1 MELLLE
7 MLLNNKIGEA
17 MENKNKSRNKIMNII
32 MVILIIMIISIVVCD
47 IYFVSQAR
55 VGYKSKVEQKALVV
69 KVNEKQLNVVLLNE
83 ENSLGE
89 YIRIANVS
97 LDKIKNTRFRPGQ
110 EILIYYGAETSFS
123 PPELYAVSKI
133 EIEKEKSDI
142 PIPEEALWFYYNSL
156 DKVSVEIDEIT
167 QTNMTISV
175 DDKNV
180 IKYKFSN
187 NYRIY
192 KNNELMS
199 KKSNK
204 NLFKQY
210 IDNNNQTLKIQC
222 DWSEQY
228 DELEERRV

>member
-1 MELLLE
+1 
-7 MLLNNKIGEA
+7 
-17 MENKNKSRNKIMNII
+17 
-32 MVILIIMIISIVVCD
+32 
-47 IYFVSQAR
+47 
-55 VGYKSKVEQKALVV
+55 
-69 KVNEKQLNVVLLNE
+69 
-83 ENSLGE
+83 
-89 YIRIANVS
+89 
-97 LDKIKNTRFRPGQ
+97 
-110 EILIYYGAETSFS
+110 
-123 PPELYAVSKI
+123 
-133 EIEKEKSDI
+133 
-142 PIPEEALWFYYNSL
+142 
-156 DKVSVEIDEIT
+156 
-167 QTNMTISV
+167 MTISV